1 MSNVP
6 RRCQMLVPMI
16 VLAGWMATSA
26 GAETGAPSGVR
37 AAAVEAI
44 LVRQDS
50 SDCANS
56 DVKADDPSR
65 IGGTVQI
72 ARQADGQ
79 FRVKVAMTAAP
90 DTVYHF
96 FLKCVRQLGDIKT
109 EDEGQ
114 AIAEFELAAD
124 AAPPVLTFDM
134 YPEGAPAG
142 QKFQSTPVK
151 QP

>member
-1 MSNVP
+1 MCSASRQWRPLLATITLAVP
-6 RRCQMLVPMI
+6 
-16 VLAGWMATSA
+16 LA
-26 GAETGAPSGVR
+26 V
-37 AAAVEAI
+37 AAAAAQSAVPASTAEAI

-65 IGGTVQI
+65 IGGTVRI
-72 ARQADGQ
+72 TRQADGKVGV
-79 FRVKVAMTAAP
+79 RVAITASP

-96 FLKCVRQLGDIKT
+96 FLKCVRQLGDIRT
-109 EDEGQ
+109 EDEGE
-114 AIAEFELAAD
+114 ATAEFEFAAD
-124 AAPPVLTFDM
+124 TAPPVLTFDM

-151 QP
+151 LP